1 MYKNELWE
9 LLRNDQKEVITF
21 KFYNRATGLYFF
33 WTIGIV
39 FYPASVKSLITTDS
53 VFYYQHSRKRN
64 VWCYELC
71 PVAVKRLHVP
81 NNERPWTVWRRKQRY
96 IFKVIVY
103 LFLPSDTSVKDLF
116 LYIFIIR
123 TVKGNSIT
131 LFKDYVL
138 SRQD

>member
-9 LLRNDQKEVITF
+9 MLRNDQNEIVTF
-21 KFYNRATGLYFF
+21 KIYKRATGLKSY
-33 WTIGIV
+33 WHLGKI
-39 FYPASVKSLITTDS
+39 FYPASVKSLITTDR

-81 NNERPWTVWRRKQRY
+81 NNERPWTVRRRKQRY

-138 SRQD
+138 SLQD